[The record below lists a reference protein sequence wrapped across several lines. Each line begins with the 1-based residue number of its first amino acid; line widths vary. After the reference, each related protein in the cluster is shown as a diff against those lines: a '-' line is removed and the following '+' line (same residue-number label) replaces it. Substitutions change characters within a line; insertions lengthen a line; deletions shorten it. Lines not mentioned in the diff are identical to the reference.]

1 MHLDWIAS
9 GNDRH
14 TGGGLAPAADDGGR
28 HGIEDGRA
36 SRRWWWWFG
45 GVFGFQLRPMLFAV
59 GAGATLPD
67 VFTRLQFVQD
77 GFVAHVPSIG
87 QGDAGRQC

>member
-1 MHLDWIAS
+1 
-9 GNDRH
+9 
-14 TGGGLAPAADDGGR
+14 
-28 HGIEDGRA
+28 
-36 SRRWWWWFG
+36 
-45 GVFGFQLRPMLFAV
+45 MLFAV